1 MYDIPHRKSYSGH
14 GTFAWAQ
21 ASRFTVV
28 DHEQSDLFKI
38 LRPLN
43 VANQL
48 SPPGRQTWLIKRK
61 KLTPFFAKTNMSTL
75 FTRFEPVLAKMMKE
89 MALKVGSGDTLNM
102 HDELST
108 ICSALPSG
116 KVILNTLVSVWPN
129 KSLFFEVQMII
140 SIHLIL
146 NSETSVFHFAILTL
160 YPHSLWLQLLVHN

>member
-1 MYDIPHRKSYSGH
+1 
-14 GTFAWAQ
+14 
-21 ASRFTVV
+21 
-28 DHEQSDLFKI
+28 
-38 LRPLN
+38 
-43 VANQL
+43 
-48 SPPGRQTWLIKRK
+48 
-61 KLTPFFAKTNMSTL
+61 
-75 FTRFEPVLAKMMKE
+75 MMKE

-116 KVILNTLVSVWPN
+116 KVIVNTLVSEWPN
-129 KSLFFEVQMII
+129 KSLVQMII